1 MNPTP
6 VAPDCLVSVNDVAKR
21 FRHRP
26 VIEAATFQIRRGES
40 VALTGPNGSGK
51 SVLLRLVCG
60 LLRPDHGAVWLSPE
74 LMGDGSTFPTQVGA
88 VIDRPAFIPNMNG
101 VDNLRAL
108 AIIRNVIEDSD
119 ICEAMERVGL
129 DPSLQTPVSRY
140 SLGMRQKLALAQ
152 AFMENQRML
161 VLDEPFNGLD
171 RESVS
176 MTHELLESMLAQ
188 GRTILFTSH
197 QQSDVRRLAQRRLEI
212 SGGRVQEIDVNAD

>member
-1 MNPTP
+1 MNPAP
-6 VAPDCLVSVNDVAKR
+6 IAPDCLVSVQDVAKS

-26 VIEAATFQIRRGES
+26 VIETATFQIRRGES

-60 LLRPDHGAVWLSPE
+60 LLRPDQGTVWLSPE
-74 LMGDGSTFPTQVGA
+74 LMGDGATFPTQIGA
-88 VIDRPAFIPNMNG
+88 VIDRPAFIPHMNG

-108 AIIRNVIEDSD
+108 AVIRNVIEDSD
-119 ICEAMERVGL
+119 ICAAMERVGL

-197 QQSDVRRLAQRRLEI
+197 QQGDVRRLAQRRLEI
-212 SGGRVQEIDVNAD
+212 SGGRVQEIDVNVD